1 MVEQIVDMG
10 KNSAYFS
17 LCLYT
22 LPFKYLFAFLKDFN
36 YIRDTERTL
45 QYLVLATVNFLSKHK
60 NSLPLQYR
68 DLIKKATRKNKN
80 KKIKNCINNTCPC
93 LDLD

>member
-1 MVEQIVDMG
+1 MTFLGIVSCMVEQIVDMG

-45 QYLVLATVNFLSKHK
+45 
-60 NSLPLQYR
+60 
-68 DLIKKATRKNKN
+68 
-80 KKIKNCINNTCPC
+80 
-93 LDLD
+93 